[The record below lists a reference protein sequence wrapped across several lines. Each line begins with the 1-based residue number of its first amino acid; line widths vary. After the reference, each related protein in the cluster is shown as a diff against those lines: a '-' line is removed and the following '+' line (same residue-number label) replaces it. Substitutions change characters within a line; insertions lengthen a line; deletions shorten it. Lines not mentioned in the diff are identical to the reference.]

1 MDTSA
6 WYTRKKSNNGL
17 SIRTRTKV
25 IRRKHIIQSHRF
37 RRLFLD
43 LLFMGRG
50 GCASAM
56 GMIKFPSSCS
66 SSKALCNQFID
77 YYICS
82 RGVFCINH
90 IKLRNFVIITIECSI
105 ATVDRGSIMTRI
117 YRWSMMVYSSLQA
130 EFMVTKY
137 DGHIHR
143 YGAIWYSHLHIS
155 MWKILIGENNK
166 GNVFSHITLAGNYI
180 FLNQYAPL
188 IPHIFPSAFVLY
200 LIRGIMYHG
209 RMGGGGC
216 QLLIHQLFKCV

>member
-1 MDTSA
+1 
-6 WYTRKKSNNGL
+6 
-17 SIRTRTKV
+17 
-25 IRRKHIIQSHRF
+25 
-37 RRLFLD
+37 
-43 LLFMGRG
+43 MGRR

-66 SSKALCNQFID
+66 SPKALCNQFID

-90 IKLRNFVIITIECSI
+90 IKLRNFVVITIECSI

-143 YGAIWYSHLHIS
+143 YGALVFGKLVIYVSKYIILNKRKLVVKPSQSLIPSHIS
-155 MWKILIGENNK
+155 CLHYM
-166 GNVFSHITLAGNYI
+166 
-180 FLNQYAPL
+180 FLQ
-188 IPHIFPSAFVLY
+188 
-200 LIRGIMYHG
+200 IRDTARI
-209 RMGGGGC
+209 
-216 QLLIHQLFKCV
+216 